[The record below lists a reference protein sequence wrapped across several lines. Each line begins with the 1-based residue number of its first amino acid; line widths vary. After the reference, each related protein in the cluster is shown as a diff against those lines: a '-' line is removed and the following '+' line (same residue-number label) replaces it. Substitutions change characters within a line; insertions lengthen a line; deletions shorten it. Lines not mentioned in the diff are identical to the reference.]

1 MATFSPFKLDNEFDL
16 IIIVTIERE
25 GCISC
30 GQCWASF
37 PEFFEEAPN
46 DGKSSVAERYRIAGK
61 LDEGS
66 APDRFEACLKEAE
79 EACPA
84 EVIGVSPVQ
93 PSFD

>member
-1 MATFSPFKLDNEFDL
+1 MIL
-16 IIIVTIERE
+16 VTIERE

-30 GQCWASF
+30 GQCWGSCPQLF
-37 PEFFEEAPN
+37 IEDPE
-46 DGKSSVAERYRIAGK
+46 DGKSSIIEGYRIAGK
-61 LDEGS
+61 PDEGS

-84 EVIGVSPVQ
+84 EVIRVSPIQ

>member
-1 MATFSPFKLDNEFDL
+1 M
-16 IIIVTIERE
+16 IILKIERD

-30 GQCWASF
+30 GQCWGSC
-37 PEFFEEAPN
+37 PEFFIEDPD
-46 DGKSSVAERYRIAGK
+46 DGRSSVSEERRIAGK

-66 APDRFEACLKEAE
+66 APDQFEGCLREAE

-84 EVIGVSPVQ
+84 EVIQVSPIQ

>member
-1 MATFSPFKLDNEFDL
+1 MIF
-16 IIIVTIERE
+16 VTIERE

-30 GQCWASF
+30 GQCWGSC
-37 PEFFEEAPN
+37 PEFFIEDPE
-46 DGKSSVAERYRIAGK
+46 DGLSSITEKYRIAGK
-61 LDEGS
+61 VDEGS

-84 EVIGVSPVQ
+84 EAIRVSAIQ